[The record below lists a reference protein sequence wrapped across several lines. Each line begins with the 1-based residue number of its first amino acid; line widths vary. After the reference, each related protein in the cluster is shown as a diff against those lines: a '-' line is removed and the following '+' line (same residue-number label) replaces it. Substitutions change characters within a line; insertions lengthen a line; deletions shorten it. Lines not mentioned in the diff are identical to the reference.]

1 MVLIRTYVHSGHF
14 GAGLVRRYLVMQC
27 TWYWWSVHVQY
38 IPHTRGIKFRL
49 SKPLHGRRFY
59 TTQRTACSPNLGA
72 LVHGCH
78 VHRAVNAC
86 RMATTLR
93 SSCHA
98 TRNTQLKTRHC
109 YTASLF
115 TYICPTGHSNK
126 WRSSRLHLQEF
137 HCWEET
143 ACICGKNSQKFLCLA
158 AFRIM
163 HYALPRTDVVTPQRH
178 RLPLFQFRAVRQLDR
193 PSRTRRARMFFACS
207 CSHGCSKQKC
217 DVAKKHNTNGFFYF
231 ILYMAA
237 VLRHLRLHMLVRFP
251 GITTKRDR
259 YVEHIISIHAW
270 PPRRNTTM
278 PANRFLLYFYSP
290 KYCPV
295 NNRYNWVDVS
305 EFALLWIDSFWTYEP
320 WDSTLAGF
328 PHKENTH
335 GTRAGFLKH

>member
-1 MVLIRTYVHSGHF
+1 MCSQF
-14 GAGLVRRYLVMQC
+14 
-27 TWYWWSVHVQY
+27 
-38 IPHTRGIKFRL
+38 HTHAAAL

-78 VHRAVNAC
+78 VHCAVNAC

-98 TRNTQLKTRHC
+98 TRNSKHGIAIRQHYLRTSVRQGIQTNGAVL
-109 YTASLF
+109 SF
-115 TYICPTGHSNK
+115 TCK
-126 WRSSRLHLQEF
+126 
-137 HCWEET
+137 ET

-207 CSHGCSKQKC
+207 CSHGCKKQKC
-217 DVAKKHNTNGFFYF
+217 DVAKNTTQTVFF

-237 VLRHLRLHMLVRFP
+237 ALRHLRLHMLVRFP
-251 GITTKRDR
+251 STTKRDR

-278 PANRFLLYFYSP
+278 PANRFLSYFYSQ

-305 EFALLWIDSFWTYEP
+305 EFALLWIDSFGTYEP
-320 WDSTLAGF
+320 WDSSLTGF

-335 GTRAGFLKH
+335 GMCVFLAHLIS